1 MTSGKLIER
10 AGTGGST
17 ALGRS
22 AVPAPSSEWAYFF
35 DLDGT
40 LVELTSVPSGV
51 HADDELR
58 ALIRA
63 LAAVT
68 GGAVAVITGRAIAD
82 IDRLF
87 PDMRLPVAGQHGV
100 ERRSST
106 GAVQRHVFPVEQL
119 DVARTTLQAVVA
131 RHPGLLLEDK
141 ALSIALHYR
150 QAPRLASYAHRV
162 MRAVRA
168 QLGDAFCVQRGK
180 RVIELKP
187 AGRDKGLAIREFMDE
202 APFAGRLP
210 VFVGDDVT
218 DEHGF
223 DVVNTLGGLSIKV
236 GRGAS
241 RARSQLDDVRSVRRW
256 LSQPMPAPERPPAD
270 TTPRAASNTGLIQHL
285 H

>member
-1 MTSGKLIER
+1 MSTSKLIER
-10 AGTGGST
+10 ADT
-17 ALGRS
+17 ARAVPLRRS
-22 AVPAPSSEWAYFF
+22 AVPAPSAEWAYFF

-58 ALIRA
+58 ALIAA
-63 LAAVT
+63 LATAT

-87 PDMRLPVAGQHGV
+87 PGMRLPVAGQHGV

-106 GAVQRHVFPVEQL
+106 GAVQRHVFPVAQL
-119 DVARTTLQAVVA
+119 DIARATLQAVVT
-131 RHPGLLLEDK
+131 RHPMLLLEDK

-162 MRAVRA
+162 MREVRA

-187 AGRDKGLAIREFMDE
+187 AGRDKGLAISEFMAE

-236 GRGAS
+236 GRGVT
-241 RARSQLDDVRSVRRW
+241 RARSQLADVSSVRCW
-256 LSQPMPAPERPPAD
+256 LSQQMPVPELAPANALARVASD
-270 TTPRAASNTGLIQHL
+270 TGSVQPIH
-285 H
+285 